1 MMLFADVK
9 TSRKDPSKN
18 QIFIIL
24 VIAAEELTS
33 KKKQH
38 ILRTTSIKFLSTS
51 IIRLR

>member
-33 KKKQH
+33 KKKTTH
-38 ILRTTSIKFLSTS
+38 ITYHKYKFLST
-51 IIRLR
+51 